1 MDGIAAV
8 IINKALDGLAL
19 RAQATAQNIAAAGS
33 RDFRPVQVKF
43 EDSLRAAALQ
53 GDDAVRDLS
62 FGMTAVPAS
71 PLGSEPRLDLELAT
85 ASETALRYQ
94 ALLDVL
100 GRQMQIA
107 RTVVRGGQ

>member
-19 RAQATAQNIAAAGS
+19 RAQATAQNVAAAGS
-33 RDFRPVQVKF
+33 RDFRPVQVNF
-43 EDSLRAAALQ
+43 EDSLRAAATR
-53 GDDAVRDLS
+53 GGGAVRDVTLR
-62 FGMTAVPAS
+62 MTSVAPS